1 MSEEVPLNIK
11 VLKDI
16 DLKKKDHIVAMLIA
30 KLEEQLWNRIYDED
44 ETKDF
49 GYNNGQISALKW
61 VLGLREEDD
70 DLIDDDG
77 KYYDQDDRD
86 KIQEKV
92 EWIKD
97 QEDEGKE

>member
-49 GYNNGQISALKW
+49 SYNNGQLSALKW

-70 DLIDDDG
+70 DLIDEWG
-77 KYYDQDDRD
+77 RYYDQYDRD
-86 KIQEKV
+86 KIQRKE
-92 EWIKD
+92 
-97 QEDEGKE
+97 EGLDHKGEE